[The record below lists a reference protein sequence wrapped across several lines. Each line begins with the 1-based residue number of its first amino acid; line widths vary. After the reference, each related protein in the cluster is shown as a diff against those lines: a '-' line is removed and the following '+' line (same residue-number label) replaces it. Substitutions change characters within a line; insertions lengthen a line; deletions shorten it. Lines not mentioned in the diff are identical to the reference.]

1 MKTDI
6 ENITYCVLL
15 EEFFC
20 RLYQISEIANYC
32 LPKGSAVIKK
42 FLFSDNSAVDP
53 PEPIPNSEVKCSSA
67 DGSVGVPM

>member
-1 MKTDI
+1 MLLELLSVFI
-6 ENITYCVLL
+6 ENDVLKA
-15 EEFFC
+15 F
-20 RLYQISEIANYC
+20 EI
-32 LPKGSAVIKK
+32 VT

>member
-1 MKTDI
+1 MKTSR
-6 ENITYCVLL
+6 TYVLL
-15 EEFFC
+15 ELLSVFIENDVLKAF
-20 RLYQISEIANYC
+20 EI
-32 LPKGSAVIKK
+32 VT